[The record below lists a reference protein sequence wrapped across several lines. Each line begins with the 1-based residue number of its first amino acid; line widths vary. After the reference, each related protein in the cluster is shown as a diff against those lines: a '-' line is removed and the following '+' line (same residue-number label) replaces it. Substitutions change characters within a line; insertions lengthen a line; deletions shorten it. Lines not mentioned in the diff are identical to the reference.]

1 MDKRGAW
8 LLGIVEWVG
17 RMWTGDS
24 GAASWVGELPPGQ
37 RPGLPVIEVVE
48 WGTGTAKSPGSG
60 DSRITEHASVQDRL
74 DLCSREP
81 LHPHPPQLQVPLS
94 PGLKMA

>member
-24 GAASWVGELPPGQ
+24 GGASWVGELPPLGKG
-37 RPGLPVIEVVE
+37 PGLPVIEVVE
-48 WGTGTAKSPGSG
+48 WGTGTATSPGSG
-60 DSRITEHASVQDRL
+60 DSRITEHASVHRKGL
-74 DLCSREP
+74 TTAAG
-81 LHPHPPQLQVPLS
+81 S
-94 PGLKMA
+94 PCT